1 MCHIVLLPIVLC
13 RLCQP
18 PISLYRPYCLTL
30 HISNNRWRG
39 EQSNETRT
47 CYEHLLQRHRT
58 NMRIAY
64 MWLPGKTFDFV
75 SQLPRHLSD
84 ALWSLNAKRS
94 LTLSFKTR
102 HIVVKKSKPYN
113 TFWYD
118 FSNLLGQALFGEE
131 MFFMREIFLARK
143 SGMRSS
149 GGGASQSASQSV
161 SQSVGLACACPTS

>member
-1 MCHIVLLPIVLC
+1 MKDSFLTDAFYCSINVSYRFVTHRTLSSMST
-13 RLCQP
+13 

-94 LTLSFKTR
+94 LTLFLKTR

-113 TFWYD
+113 TF
-118 FSNLLGQALFGEE
+118 
-131 MFFMREIFLARK
+131 
-143 SGMRSS
+143 
-149 GGGASQSASQSV
+149 
-161 SQSVGLACACPTS
+161 

>member
-94 LTLSFKTR
+94 LTLFFKQGILLSKNQSPTTPFDMISAIYSGR
-102 HIVVKKSKPYN
+102 LYLGKKCFSCVK
-113 TFWYD
+113 
-118 FSNLLGQALFGEE
+118 FS
-131 MFFMREIFLARK
+131 
-143 SGMRSS
+143 
-149 GGGASQSASQSV
+149 
-161 SQSVGLACACPTS
+161 

>member
-13 RLCQP
+13 RLCQS

-64 MWLPGKTFDFV
+64 MWFPGKTFDFV

-94 LTLSFKTR
+94 LTLFLKTR
-102 HIVVKKSKPYN
+102 HIVVKKIKALQHLLIWFQQFTRAGSIWGRNVFHAWNFPSSKIGHAKL
-113 TFWYD
+113 WW
-118 FSNLLGQALFGEE
+118 
-131 MFFMREIFLARK
+131 
-143 SGMRSS
+143 RS
-149 GGGASQSASQSV
+149 
-161 SQSVGLACACPTS
+161 

>member
-1 MCHIVLLPIVLC
+1 MCHTVLLPIVLC
-13 RLCQP
+13 RLYQP

-84 ALWSLNAKRS
+84 ALLSLNAKRS
-94 LTLSFKTR
+94 LTLFFLKQGILLSKNQSPTTPFDMISAIYSGRLYLGKKCFSC
-102 HIVVKKSKPYN
+102 VK
-113 TFWYD
+113 
-118 FSNLLGQALFGEE
+118 FS
-131 MFFMREIFLARK
+131 
-143 SGMRSS
+143 
-149 GGGASQSASQSV
+149 
-161 SQSVGLACACPTS
+161 

>member
-1 MCHIVLLPIVLC
+1 MSHIVLLPIVLC

-18 PISLYRPYCLTL
+18 LISLYRPYCLTL

-94 LTLSFKTR
+94 LTLFFKTR
-102 HIVVKKSKPYN
+102 HIVVKKIKALQHLLIWFQQFTRAGSIWGRNVFHAWNFPSSKIGHAKL
-113 TFWYD
+113 WW
-118 FSNLLGQALFGEE
+118 
-131 MFFMREIFLARK
+131 
-143 SGMRSS
+143 RS
-149 GGGASQSASQSV
+149 
-161 SQSVGLACACPTS
+161 